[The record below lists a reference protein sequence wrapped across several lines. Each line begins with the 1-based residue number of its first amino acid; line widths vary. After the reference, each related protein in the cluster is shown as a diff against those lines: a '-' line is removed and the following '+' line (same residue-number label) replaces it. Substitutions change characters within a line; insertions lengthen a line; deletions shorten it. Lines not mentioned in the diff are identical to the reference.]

1 MKKTIITLDEFFRL
15 KQMISASDE
24 DLEVALAIWNNKF
37 KDKKIIDKLMC
48 KALMFDK
55 RVKFSIAVEYVRM
68 ENDNGCFTKD
78 KYMNDMKTTNIY
90 TYLDGRKA
98 NKIYIDILNKI
109 TK

>member
-55 RVKFSIAVEYVRM
+55 RVKFSIAGEYVFS
-68 ENDNGCFTKD
+68 FTKD

>member
-15 KQMISASDE
+15 KQMIGASNE
-24 DLEVALAIWNNKF
+24 DLDVALAIWNNKF
-37 KDKKIIDKLMC
+37 KDKEIIDKLMC

-55 RVKFSIAVEYVRM
+55 RVRFSIAVEYVFSFNRIKGPKF
-68 ENDNGCFTKD
+68 D
-78 KYMNDMKTTNIY
+78 YMNDMKATNIY